1 MEANKRI
8 TLPPITDGPWYES
21 VPMADEKEVNEQET
35 VVNEVA
41 ALMVMRA
48 ALIETTA
55 SRGWLFVERIAEA
68 VVRDLEK
75 KALEEDDDTKSS
87 GLRRDARGARKFKD
101 DLFRRIQIAR
111 NFDNKD
117 SFVEVVTD

>member
-1 MEANKRI
+1 MADNKLVI
-8 TLPPITDGPWYES
+8 PPIAEVPWYETS
-21 VPMADEKEVNEQET
+21 QPSLADVEEQQIVNKGVASLMSMKSALVET
-35 VVNEVA
+35 
-41 ALMVMRA
+41 M
-48 ALIETTA
+48 A
-55 SRGWLFVERIAEA
+55 SRGWYFVERIAEA

-75 KALEEDDDTKSS
+75 TALEEDDDLKAA

-101 DLFRRIQIAR
+101 DLFKRINMAR